1 VIHAREADDEV
12 AAVLAAHPAVSAILH
27 SFSSSMRLLRA
38 GQVHRHYVSFSGM
51 VTFKNW
57 RLDDAIRETSADR
70 LLLETDGPY
79 LAPVPHRGKRNE
91 PQYVRLVAAR
101 IAEVRGL
108 SIDEVIAL
116 TGENARRVFRLSE
129 T

>member
-1 VIHAREADDEV
+1 
-12 AAVLAAHPAVSAILH
+12 
-27 SFSSSMRLLRA
+27 
-38 GQVHRHYVSFSGM
+38 M

-108 SIDEVIAL
+108 SIDEVMAL

>member
-1 VIHAREADDEV
+1 
-12 AAVLAAHPAVSAILH
+12 
-27 SFSSSMRLLRA
+27 
-38 GQVHRHYVSFSGM
+38 
-51 VTFKNW
+51 
-57 RLDDAIRETSADR
+57 
-70 LLLETDGPY
+70 
-79 LAPVPHRGKRNE
+79 
-91 PQYVRLVAAR
+91 VRLVAAR